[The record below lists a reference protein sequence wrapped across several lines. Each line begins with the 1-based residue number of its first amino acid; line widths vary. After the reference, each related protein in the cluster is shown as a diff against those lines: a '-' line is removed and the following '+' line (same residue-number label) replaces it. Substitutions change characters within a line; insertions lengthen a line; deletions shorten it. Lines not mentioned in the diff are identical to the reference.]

1 MLIERGMIRVTVK
14 LFATLREGR
23 FEVLERRFAEGVTIG
38 DVLRELVIP
47 EKQATLILVN
57 GRHAE
62 LTTRLAEGDVLAI
75 FPPVGGG

>member
-1 MLIERGMIRVTVK
+1 MLIGRGMIRITVK